1 MEDRVLYTYL
11 CKKRG
16 CEQQNKEVILDLPIT
31 ERNNVLCVSCGEVM
45 QRKFEKVFETEVT
58 APMYTGIKVPEMRPS
73 KFKKPEQ

>member
-1 MEDRVLYTYL
+1 MEDCLKYTYS
-11 CKKRG
+11 CKNNKCINR
-16 CEQQNKEVILDLPIT
+16 NKEIVLDLPIT
-31 ERNNVLCVSCGEVM
+31 ERNNVVCVSCGEVM